1 MQSVEKGKKNLVDLE
16 SSGSKITCRWIT
28 TSFNMTWQFFFL
40 LPLSCWE
47 HTLRIGS
54 VGVEIRSPTTG
65 LFPPWP
71 KSDQIE
77 SINIINPAACV
88 SCPHQH
94 VLSPVST
101 AFLLAGQR
109 WSRGHSH
116 WFSCGL
122 CKCVWN
128 GFNCKLCPSLFF
140 FFPLNVFRIA
150 LRRFLGTTP
159 QQRGGELARTWA
171 DGCWAGWRCWWEFWS
186 ALSSSR
192 NIETAA
198 ASSPRR
204 TPTRQKHVYKKPSLL
219 VHWETFGISNM

>member
-1 MQSVEKGKKNLVDLE
+1 MQSVEKGKQNFVDLE

-47 HTLRIGS
+47 HMLRIGS

-128 GFNCKLCPSLFF
+128 GCNCKLCPSLFF
-140 FFPLNVFRIA
+140 FFPPECLQDCFAKI
-150 LRRFLGTTP
+150 FG
-159 QQRGGELARTWA
+159 
-171 DGCWAGWRCWWEFWS
+171 DD
-186 ALSSSR
+186 
-192 NIETAA
+192 AA
-198 ASSPRR
+198 AEGRR
-204 TPTRQKHVYKKPSLL
+204 ARENLSRWMLGGLALLMGVLVGAFIVKKHWDRCSQFTPKDANETKTCLQKA
-219 VHWETFGISNM
+219 